1 MTAHLGP
8 ENLKVRSHL
17 LELDVDEKVIVNW
30 SLKDVVGEV

>member
-8 ENLKVRSHL
+8 ENLKVRLHL

-30 SLKDVVGEV
+30 SSKDIVGKV